1 MSIRGKVA
9 AATAIASVVLLLPG
23 CSSTPAAPTSDQIKA
38 SAQARLDASV
48 EDGRY
53 WRANLRATGQ
63 NPGDETCQA
72 AWDNKLPEEQKGMD
86 LSMWMVGC
94 ATAPSP

>member
-9 AATAIASVVLLLPG
+9 AATVVAGVVLLLPG

-53 WRANLRATGQ
+53 WRANLRAMGQ
-63 NPGDETCQA
+63 TPGEETCQA
-72 AWDNKLPEEQKGMD
+72 AWDNKLPKERKGMD
-86 LSMWMVGC
+86 LSMWMTGC
-94 ATAPSP
+94 RDAPQ